1 MLILHIS
8 NRQYDNIHKQSR
20 LRGFCVGL
28 EKKKKKK
35 KKISAEP
42 GENVGRVT

>member
-28 EKKKKKK
+28 KKKKKK

>member
-35 KKISAEP
+35 KISAEP